1 MAQVISIAT
10 IVAIGVQ
17 RLKATATVAI
27 PATQLK
33 AEVVTD
39 ANLPAQLKG
48 LSIVSKI
55 SLAGDYSPIP
65 VVYYSTTA
73 VSALVAASNL

>member
-1 MAQVISIAT
+1 MAQLISLAT

-17 RLKATATVAI
+17 KLKSTATVTFGANNI
-27 PATQLK
+27 K
-33 AEVVTD
+33 AEVVAD

-48 LSIVSKI
+48 FSIISKI
-55 SLAGDYSPIP
+55 TLANDFSPIP

-73 VSALVAASNL
+73 VSAIVTASNA